1 MMGSSTAKN
10 ASVPRLVAS
19 RLFIRSRMTRTS
31 RTSAAILGAGLTGLS
46 TSHHLGRAG
55 ISHRLFERLDRPGG
69 HAITIEE
76 DGYRFDRTG
85 HLLHLRDADLRA
97 FALGFLGDDV
107 LEVERRSLIWSHGT
121 YTRYPFQANTFGL
134 PPDVA
139 YECLA
144 GFVKAYHTPKN
155 NEPRNFEEFCLQHF
169 GAGISKHFMIPYNT
183 RLWGV
188 SPKDI
193 TAAWCSRFVPLP
205 KLEDVLAG
213 AVGKT
218 SPELGYNARFSYPR
232 LGIGELPKALAK
244 SLPVELELGR
254 LPLGIDPFARE
265 IQFQD
270 EKVTYETLVSTI
282 PLPVLIGLL
291 QGIPLE
297 IKEAAQRLR
306 CTHLYYL
313 DVALDGP
320 CQKPLHWVY
329 VPEEKYPFY
338 RVGCYSNFSS
348 AMAPP
353 GKASLYV
360 ELAERHEPN
369 LAELLPRVAEGLVEM
384 GLIDGP
390 GQIKFARVRRIDHA
404 YVIFDHDYFGSL
416 EIILPFLEKNRIVT
430 TGRYGGWNYSS
441 MEDALRFGR
450 DAAHRVRDLLGAVT
464 SPGN

>member
-1 MMGSSTAKN
+1 
-10 ASVPRLVAS
+10 
-19 RLFIRSRMTRTS
+19 MTRSSHTPV
-31 RTSAAILGAGLTGLS
+31 AILGAGLTGLS
-46 TSHHLGRAG
+46 TSHHLGREG
-55 ISHRLFERLDRPGG
+55 VEHRLFERLDRAGG

-144 GFVKAYHTPKN
+144 GFVEAHYAPQTSAPK
-155 NEPRNFEEFCLQHF
+155 NFEEFCLQHF
-169 GAGISKHFMIPYNT
+169 GAGIAKHFMIPYNT

-218 SPELGYNARFSYPR
+218 SAELGYNARFSYPR
-232 LGIGELPKALAK
+232 LGIGELPKAMAK

-254 LPLGIDPFARE
+254 SPLAIDPFTRQIEFSA
-265 IQFQD
+265 
-270 EKVTYETLVSTI
+270 EKVTYDVLVSTM
-282 PLPVLIGLL
+282 PLSVLIGLL
-291 QGIPLE
+291 GNVPSE
-297 IKEAAQRLR
+297 VKEAAKRLR

-320 CQKPLHWVY
+320 CGKPLHWVY

-338 RVGCYSNFSS
+338 RVGCYSNFSA

-353 GKASLYV
+353 GKANLYV
-360 ELAERHEPN
+360 ELADRNEPN
-369 LAELLPRVAEGLVEM
+369 LNELLPKVAQGLEEM
-384 GLIDGP
+384 GLIDSP
-390 GQIKFARVRRIDHA
+390 AQIKFARVRRIDHA
-404 YVIFDHDYFGSL
+404 YVIFDHDYFRSL
-416 EIILPFLEKNRIVT
+416 EVILPFLEKNHIVT

-450 DAAHRVRDLLGAVT
+450 DAAHRVSSWFDRVL